1 MRFACLFF
9 LLVSSVVLGQSRAT
23 KADLAEPTKGLESKV
38 DAYVQPLVDGHNFTG
53 CVLLARDGA
62 ALLERC
68 YGMANYELQTPNTPR
83 TRFHIASVSKSFT
96 AAAILLLEQQGKLGV
111 ADKLAKFIADYP

>member
-1 MRFACLFF
+1 MIAMRFASLFF
-9 LLVSSVVLGQSRAT
+9 LLISSVTLGQSRAT
-23 KADLAEPTKGLESKV
+23 KGDSAESTNDLQSKV
-38 DAYVQPLVDGHNFTG
+38 DAYVQPLVEGRNFSG

-62 ALLERC
+62 ASLERC

-96 AAAILLLEQQGKLGV
+96 AAAILLLEQQGKLKV
-111 ADKLAKFIADYP
+111 EDKL